1 MSLASDHAVETPA
14 GSSVEQT
21 EIAGRSLTQIAWG
34 RLRRDKV
41 AMVSLGVVLLVILI
55 AVFAP
60 LITKLVGV
68 DPLLVQLQGDRR
80 LGRPAQGPVGRH
92 QPGPPAGRRARHRA

>member
-41 AMVSLGVVLLVILI
+41 AMFSMSVVVIVILI
-55 AVFAP
+55 AALAP
-60 LITKLVGV
+60 LISKLVGV
-68 DPLLVQLQGDRR
+68 DPLAFNSEGDRR
-80 LGRPAQGPVGRH
+80 RRRPARRSLGRH
-92 QPGPPAGRRARHRA
+92 QPGPPARRRAGHRP